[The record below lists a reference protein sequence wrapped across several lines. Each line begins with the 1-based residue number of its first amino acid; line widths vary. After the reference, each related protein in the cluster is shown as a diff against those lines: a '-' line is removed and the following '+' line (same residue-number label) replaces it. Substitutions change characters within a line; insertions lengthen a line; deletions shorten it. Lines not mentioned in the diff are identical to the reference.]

1 VEAKLDRS
9 EEAAKG
15 FKRWSLERLHLILEY
30 VGDTVPFTHKL
41 KEYEGQQRYGGTNT
55 QHGCN
60 DIWEPWK
67 ENGMFSLTYFMFH
80 FYLILKLCVLRY

>member
-1 VEAKLDRS
+1 
-9 EEAAKG
+9 
-15 FKRWSLERLHLILEY
+15 LERLHLILEY

-60 DIWEPWK
+60 DI
-67 ENGMFSLTYFMFH
+67 
-80 FYLILKLCVLRY
+80 